1 MELMDRLEVG
11 DSADIDLC
19 SATHAEKGRS
29 IVQGRAKN
37 VFARPFSV
45 KSAGP
50 RPMNADATPPS
61 THRVTR
67 LLTAWHEGDAAA
79 TDELMTAVYEELR
92 RIAYGYL
99 RRERDGHTLQP
110 TALVHEAYLRL
121 VDDKQVNWHSRAH
134 FYGIAARV
142 MRRILVDHARTHAAA
157 KRGAGVEALPL
168 EALGENCRAGRG
180 GLRRARQRAPEPR
193 ADRPTPE

>member
-1 MELMDRLEVG
+1 M
-11 DSADIDLC
+11 
-19 SATHAEKGRS
+19 
-29 IVQGRAKN
+29 N
-37 VFARPFSV
+37 V
-45 KSAGP
+45 
-50 RPMNADATPPS
+50 DANPPS

-67 LLTAWHEGDAAA
+67 LLAAWQEGDAAA

-99 RRERDGHTLQP
+99 RQERDGHTLQP

-121 VDDKQVNWHSRAH
+121 VDDKQVDWRSRAH

-142 MRRILVDHARTHAAA
+142 MRRVLVDHARTHAAA

-168 EALGENCRAGRG
+168 EAIGEIVAPGEVDYVALDGALQSLARIAPRQSEVVELKFFG
-180 GLRRARQRAPEPR
+180 GLTAQEVAEALQVSERTVKGDWKFARSWLKRELETGGQGS
-193 ADRPTPE
+193 